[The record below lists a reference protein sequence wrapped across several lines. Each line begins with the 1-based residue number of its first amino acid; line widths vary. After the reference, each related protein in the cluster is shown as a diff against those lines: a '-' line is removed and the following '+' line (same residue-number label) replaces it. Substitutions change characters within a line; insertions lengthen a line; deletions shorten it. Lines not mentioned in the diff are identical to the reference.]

1 MKRDKGTVRAKW
13 DTQIVTHLLAHV
25 YNRLLVQPESQLLQF
40 VVKERYTEAVNY
52 SVLVEKFPWYTQEGA
67 SYILGKCLRRFEGRE
82 GLPLW
87 QKASKVLMNF
97 YFGKTLT
104 DFQKDKRWNLA
115 SAYEEAMKKYNPDP
129 KPRSR
134 RSQQPSPLPKIP
146 NAQCAQFG
154 I

>member
-1 MKRDKGTVRAKW
+1 MSAFQSTYLQSKFDF
-13 DTQIVTHLLAHV
+13 HLFCP
-25 YNRLLVQPESQLLQF
+25 N
-40 VVKERYTEAVNY
+40 RYTEAVNY

-87 QKASKVLMNF
+87 QKASEVLKNF
-97 YFGKTLT
+97 YLGKTLT

-129 KPRSR
+129 KPRGR
-134 RSQQPSPLPKIP
+134 RSLQPAPLPKIP

>member
-1 MKRDKGTVRAKW
+1 MIYHSINLRFRLQKIYLQ
-13 DTQIVTHLLAHV
+13 TQFNFHPFCP
-25 YNRLLVQPESQLLQF
+25 N
-40 VVKERYTEAVNY
+40 RYTEAVNY

-87 QKASKVLMNF
+87 QKASEVLKNF
-97 YFGKTLT
+97 YLGKTLT

-129 KPRSR
+129 KPRGR
-134 RSQQPSPLPKIP
+134 RSLQPSPLPKIP